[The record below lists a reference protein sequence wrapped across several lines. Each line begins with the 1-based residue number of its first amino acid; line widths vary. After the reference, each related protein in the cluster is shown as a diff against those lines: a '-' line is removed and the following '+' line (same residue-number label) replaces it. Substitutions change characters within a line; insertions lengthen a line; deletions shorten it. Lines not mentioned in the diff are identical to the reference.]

1 MAPWPRPAPVL
12 STHRIGWT
20 LPTPG
25 GEKHPRRWWLFSP
38 LAPWVSMSCSWKHVT
53 NFNKYAPMR
62 KVKSWGK
69 QYKHQL
75 NMSWTWVKHAIT
87 GLQWGETDQIPMGD
101 GSWLSVTIR
110 ASSPQP
116 WQVFFGRS
124 RAVQLSKTRDCQFLD
139 VSLNFIL
146 LVCLSRTCLERMGY
160 CRLSQKAVILS
171 LTTLAGVSNSAHLGA
186 TWNPPIHGA
195 FPDRTPPSLDHD
207 PVRATERRLLTSSST
222 FLDVWMDAMYTIEA
236 FHSMDWFKGKFTGKP
251 HI

>member
-87 GLQWGETDQIPMGD
+87 GLQWWNWPDTNGGWFMAVCHHPC
-101 GSWLSVTIR
+101 LVTP
-110 ASSPQP
+110 A
-116 WQVFFGRS
+116 
-124 RAVQLSKTRDCQFLD
+124 
-139 VSLNFIL
+139 
-146 LVCLSRTCLERMGY
+146 
-160 CRLSQKAVILS
+160 
-171 LTTLAGVSNSAHLGA
+171 LAGVFWQISRSATVKNTWLSDSRCFFELHSLG
-186 TWNPPIHGA
+186 
-195 FPDRTPPSLDHD
+195 
-207 PVRATERRLLTSSST
+207 LLVTN
-222 FLDVWMDAMYTIEA
+222 LPGENGVL
-236 FHSMDWFKGKFTGKP
+236 
-251 HI
+251 